1 MVLLACVCSARA
13 QASTIYVSTSRGN
26 DLGAGT
32 KDAPL
37 ATIAAGVGRAKS
49 GDTVAIAEGL
59 YTLNGS
65 LQLKGRIILQG
76 GWRADFTQRDAFV
89 TASRVTSTVPQA
101 PVLELTAQ
109 AEDITID
116 GLMLDGSV
124 GAFANTSCAECLA
137 APYNP
142 AMAAPLVSIA
152 QSGRV
157 LIHDSV
163 IMNAPGGGIR
173 ADLLGTVQLDNV
185 ALINTR
191 PFAISAT
198 ANCGYASPVCGDFSV
213 RNASILWAW
222 RDSVDAGAGG
232 GSAIIVGAG
241 VRARIQQTIIAYSD
255 RMAIELTPGAHEVML
270 KSLVVFDNRSG
281 DVGSAGKDG
290 IKSVPI
296 NAASEAI
303 GLSGTGPYG
312 RMERLAMPWD
322 SDYLQRFLA
331 RTSTPFYGA
340 RLAANRGFMISPVVD
355 AGLKT
360 PVGSQMSYALAV
372 SGGKPAA
379 PAPASPPTAAEP
391 PTKKKLGKHGLKR
404 GKK

>member
-1 MVLLACVCSARA
+1 MVGLSCVCASAEG
-13 QASTIYVSTSRGN
+13 STIYVSTSRGN

-37 ATIAAGVGRAKS
+37 ATISAGVGRAKN

-59 YTLNGS
+59 YTQNGS
-65 LQLKGRIILQG
+65 LQLKGRIVLQG
-76 GWRADFTQRDAFV
+76 GWRADFSLRDAFV
-89 TASRVTSTVPQA
+89 NASRVTSNVPQA
-101 PVLELTAQ
+101 PLLELSSQ
-109 AEDITID
+109 AEDVTLD
-116 GLMLDGSV
+116 GLILDGSV
-124 GAFANTSCAECLA
+124 GAYANTTCTDCFA

-142 AMAAPLVSIA
+142 SVAAPLVSIA

-163 IMNAPGGGIR
+163 IINAPGGGVR
-173 ADLLGTVQLDNV
+173 ADLLGSVQLDNV

-191 PFAISAT
+191 PYAISAT
-198 ANCGYASPVCGDFSV
+198 ANCGYASPVCGDFTV
-213 RNASILWAW
+213 RAASILWAW
-222 RDSVDAGAGG
+222 RESADPNAAG

-241 VRARIQQTIIAYSD
+241 VRARIEQSVIAYSD
-255 RMAIELTPGAHEVML
+255 RMAIELAPGAHEVML
-270 KSLVVFDNRSG
+270 KSLVVFDNRAG

-290 IKSVPI
+290 IKSLPI

-303 GLSGTGPYG
+303 GLSGAGPYG

-322 SDYLQRFLA
+322 PDYLQRFLNRA
-331 RTSTPFYGA
+331 STPFYGT
-340 RLAANRGFMISPVVD
+340 RVGANRGFMISPVVD

-372 SGGKPAA
+372 SGAKPSLPVPVSS
-379 PAPASPPTAAEP
+379 PAVVESSN
-391 PTKKKLGKHGLKR
+391 KKKLAKHGSKR